1 MHMRAKPPR
10 RDQPQND
17 MKHHDF
23 FNTRDSDCERFLSAP
38 LWEETCG
45 TPLSVMS
52 AFARLGLE
60 PWAEADRLRQLPP
73 HGAVSALAESLSR
86 LPIIGP
92 DFPDY
97 VTIATR
103 LVKLLPRRATSGAGR
118 KIARPIDVGAGWWL
132 AAAAGVAFLL
142 QMNGWLF

>member
-1 MHMRAKPPR
+1 MKP
-10 RDQPQND
+10 
-17 MKHHDF
+17 HDF
-23 FNTRDSDCERFLSAP
+23 FSTRDSDCERFLSAP
-38 LWEETCG
+38 LWEETG
-45 TPLSVMS
+45 GAPLSVMS

-60 PWAEADRLRQLPP
+60 PWAEADRLRHLSP
-73 HGAVSALAESLSR
+73 HGAAAALAESLSR
-86 LPIIGP
+86 LPVIGA

-103 LVKLLPRRATSGAGR
+103 LVKLLPERAAAGVGR
-118 KIARPIDVGAGWWL
+118 AIAKPIGTGAGWWL